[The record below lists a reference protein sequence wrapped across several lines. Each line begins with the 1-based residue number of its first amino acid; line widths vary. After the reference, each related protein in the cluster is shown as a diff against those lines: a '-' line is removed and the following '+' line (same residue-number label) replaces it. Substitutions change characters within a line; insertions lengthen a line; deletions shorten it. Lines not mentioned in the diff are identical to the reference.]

1 MTKSISC
8 RDSKGANALMGT
20 CMYSERVTRKRVKN
34 RMEEYAAIGDSPSRS
49 VLIAK
54 WTDSVL
60 VVLRELPLLAD

>member
-1 MTKSISC
+1 
-8 RDSKGANALMGT
+8 
-20 CMYSERVTRKRVKN
+20 MYSERVTRKRVKN